1 MRVLITGARGSGK
14 TTCCARIADLLRSG
28 DAEPCGFITH
38 KDKDRLIIEDVK
50 TSETT
55 ILAEEK
61 LGGGERV
68 GKYLFS
74 DEGIEFGVESL
85 KKSGDV
91 CFADEIGKL
100 ELEERGF
107 YRAFP
112 VLRERENIIVTCRD
126 SFAEP
131 IMTTLR
137 FDDAIVEHIDGK
149 NRDDIPERVTLIY
162 ENASFNHGSR
172 RH

>member
-14 TTCCARIADLLRSG
+14 TTCCVRVVDLLRTG
-28 DAEPCGFITH
+28 GIEPCGFITH

-50 TSETT
+50 TSETA

-85 KKSGDV
+85 KRSGDV
-91 CFADEIGKL
+91 SFADEIGRL
-100 ELEERGF
+100 ELGERGF

-112 VLRERENIIVTCRD
+112 ILRERENTIVTCRD

-131 IMTTLR
+131 VRSVLHL
-137 FDDAIVEHIDGK
+137 DNVAVELIDEK
-149 NRDDIPERVTLIY
+149 NRDSMPERVTLIY
-162 ENASFNHGSR
+162 ENASFHHGSR